1 MATLTRSIVID
12 APVETVFD
20 TALDISKLW
29 KVKDVALADV
39 TIAPEG
45 VGTVSARLWTHLLGF
60 HLEGGLRIT
69 EVVRPERIVAQ
80 VDFFAE
86 KPTWRFT
93 FAGVDGGTEI
103 DCAGGVGVAAPG
115 ARRLRGED
123 DGQGARALPRGD
135 ARELQGGG
143 GVAQER
149 RVRRPGRAT
158 GAGAAP

>member
-39 TIAPEG
+39 TLTPEG
-45 VGTVSARLWTHLLGF
+45 VGTSARLWTHLLGF

-69 EVVRPERIVAQ
+69 EVARPERIVAQ

-93 FAGVDGGTEI
+93 FAGVDGGTEMT
-103 DCAGGVGVAAPG
+103 AQGEWESRLPVLGGSVEKMMAKEHEPFLEEMLASFKAEVESHKSAA
-115 ARRLRGED
+115 
-123 DGQGARALPRGD
+123 
-135 ARELQGGG
+135 
-143 GVAQER
+143 
-149 RVRRPGRAT
+149 
-158 GAGAAP
+158 